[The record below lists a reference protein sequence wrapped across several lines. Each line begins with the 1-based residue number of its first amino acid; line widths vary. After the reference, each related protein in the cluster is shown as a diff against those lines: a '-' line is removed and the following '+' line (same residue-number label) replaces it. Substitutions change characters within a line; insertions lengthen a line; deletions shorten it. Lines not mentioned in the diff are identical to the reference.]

1 MRQIWLLAL
10 NDLRLTARD
19 RPAFFWILVLPI
31 GMMWLFGSMG
41 GGNASGP
48 PTISL
53 DVVNHDEGWISRA
66 FVDELRADTV
76 QMREFTADESAAAAD
91 RVRTLVIPEGFTAGV
106 LGGEQQTVRLERE
119 PDSNESFGI
128 AAQVHVTRA
137 IVRTLG
143 RLVEMGGEGSEPT
156 SDASLEEQRFRDLGE
171 RPRLVSLVVSS
182 AGQGQPVPS
191 GRAQSVPGILT
202 FTVLMMTL
210 IYGAVFLT
218 LEKSSGMLRRQ
229 AVLPMPRSSLFLG
242 KLLGRLLLAAIQ
254 ILLLILAGRY
264 VFGISWGTSVPA
276 LFLVLTSYATAVA
289 GMATLLGAVLRTPA
303 QASSVGW
310 IVAMVMAAI
319 GGCWWPAEV
328 MPRWMW
334 SAAHVVPTAWAM
346 QAFHALITFGYGI
359 EAVIVPSLVLFGFG
373 ALSALLGVRFLRF
386 ES

>member
-1 MRQIWLLAL
+1 MRQIWKLAL
-10 NDLRLTARD
+10 NDLRLVARD
-19 RPAFFWILVLPI
+19 RPAFFWILALPI

-41 GGNASGP
+41 GGSTSGP

-53 DVVNHDEGWISRA
+53 DVVNHDSGWVSRA

-76 QMREFTADESAAAAD
+76 RMRELSPDESAAVED
-91 RVRTLVIPEGFTAGV
+91 RVRTLVIPEGFTEGV
-106 LGGEQQTVRLERE
+106 LTGHPQSLQLVKEADT
-119 PDSNESFGI
+119 NESFGI
-128 AAQVHVTRA
+128 AAQIHVTRA

-143 RLVEMGGEGSEPT
+143 RLVEMDDEGST
-156 SDASLEEQRFRDLGE
+156 SRLDVERAEQRFRELSL
-171 RPRLVSLVVSS
+171 RPRLVSLAVSV
-182 AGQGQPVPS
+182 AGRGQPVPS

-229 AVLPMPRSSLFLG
+229 AALPLSRSSLFLG
-242 KLLGRLLLAAIQ
+242 KLLGKLLLAAIQ

-264 VFGISWGTSVPA
+264 IFGISWGDSIPA
-276 LFLVLTSYATAVA
+276 LFLMLVAYATAVA

-310 IVAMVMAAI
+310 IGAMVMAAI

-334 SAAHVVPTAWAM
+334 TAAHAVPTAWAM
-346 QAFHALITFGYGI
+346 QGFHSLITFGDGLQ
-359 EAVIVPSLVLFGFG
+359 AVIVPSLVLFGFG
-373 ALSALLGVRFLRF
+373 ALSAVLGVRYLRF
-386 ES
+386 D